1 MLAEKARQW
10 LQVEEG
16 CSLSEIKR
24 AYYKKALKVHP
35 DKNPDPKAS
44 EEFTT
49 LKEAYETL
57 MDAKPEVETL
67 SYSALLEAVLSAANE
82 ETLIALY
89 KLVAEYKDFISEPE
103 RLLKLLKTKIRNH
116 VLVEATLESMMAQQV
131 YIYEQGGKKYTIP
144 LWHDTL
150 HFDDLVVV
158 CTLKEEGETWLD
170 ENNNVHSVVRVP
182 ASEFLQRGEVV
193 FHLGKMDFVVQAAD
207 LKLEPVQKRVF
218 PKRGIPKIDN
228 DILNVSELSDVV
240 FYVHLF

>member
-1 MLAEKARQW
+1 MLAEKARQM
-10 LQVEEG
+10 LEVEEG
-16 CSLSEIKR
+16 CSLSEVKR

-35 DKNPDPKAS
+35 DKNPDPKAGA
-44 EEFTT
+44 EFTT

-57 MDAKPEVETL
+57 MDSKPEVETL
-67 SYSALLEAVLSAANE
+67 SYSALLDAVLSAANE

-89 KLVAEYKDFISEPE
+89 KIIAEYKDFISEHE

-116 VLVEATLESMMAQQV
+116 VLVEATLESMMAQQI

-170 ENNNVHSVVRVP
+170 ENSNVHTVVRIA
-182 ASEFLQRGEVV
+182 ASEFLQKGEVV
-193 FHLGKMDFVVQAAD
+193 FHLGKKDFLVQASD
-207 LKLEPVQKRVF
+207 LKLKPVQKHVF
-218 PKRGIPKIDN
+218 LKRGIPKINN

-240 FYVHLF
+240 FYLHLF